1 MKRTTQ
7 LLMMMVLLAGACTK
21 DPVQQVPPPT
31 HNQISKV
38 ETDAGI
44 VDITYNNDGSIH
56 MFTRRQSNGPDL
68 NNFVFNYENG
78 RLVEVNFGGK
88 WKYIYSG
95 NLITSIETYNESGV
109 LRYAVR
115 FNYTNDKIVE
125 KTSVLLSAAGEFP
138 SFKTLYEYNADGN
151 VSRKQLFSYINNM
164 WLKDEEIVY
173 VKYDHQVNTKE
184 HLETY
189 PYLPLTCFSVNNPL
203 RENYLDANGQP
214 VGLAVHEY
222 EYDISGRPVSRKTT
236 NSFIGYQDT
245 YSISSFYY

>member
-1 MKRTTQ
+1 
-7 LLMMMVLLAGACTK
+7 
-21 DPVQQVPPPT
+21 
-31 HNQISKV
+31 
-38 ETDAGI
+38 
-44 VDITYNNDGSIH
+44 
-56 MFTRRQSNGPDL
+56 
-68 NNFVFNYENG
+68 
-78 RLVEVNFGGK
+78 
-88 WKYIYSG
+88 
-95 NLITSIETYNESGV
+95 
-109 LRYAVR
+109 
-115 FNYTNDKIVE
+115 
-125 KTSVLLSAAGEFP
+125 LLSAAGEFP